1 MRKRKKSKNIPK
13 TFQLITL
20 IAILIFSVAEVTFS
34 SIDQNKYDY
43 SLNKEEKSNN
53 AKHTI
58 SSNLKGVDKSL
69 VEPIYRVGTEDKKI
83 AITFDVNWAEKEHL
97 YEILDVLDKNNV
109 KSTFFVMGKWLV
121 YPDDSNVEK
130 LKEIQKRGHEIGNH
144 SYSHAD
150 FQKISE
156 DKMIRE
162 IKQTEDTINKIIGI
176 KTELFRFPSGSYNE
190 NGVKV
195 AKSLGYKA
203 IQWDVDSVDW
213 KELGLEREYNKVI
226 KNVKSGSIVLFHNDG
241 KYTPENLKR
250 LIPKLKEQGYE
261 FVTLG
266 QLLYKD
272 NFYIDNEGVQRL
284 KVN

>member
-1 MRKRKKSKNIPK
+1 MRKRKSNKNIHR
-13 TFQLITL
+13 TFQLFML
-20 IAILIFSVAEVTFS
+20 IAILIFSVAEVTFNP
-34 SIDQNKYDY
+34 IDQNRDDY
-43 SLNKEEKSNN
+43 LWNNAEKSNN

-58 SSNLKGVDKSL
+58 SSNLREVDKSL

-83 AITFDVNWAEKEHL
+83 SITFDVNWAEKEHL
-97 YEILDVLDKNNV
+97 YEILDVLDKYNV

-150 FQKISE
+150 FKKVNE
-156 DKMIRE
+156 EKMIKE
-162 IKQTEDTINKIIGI
+162 IKQTEEAINKIIGV

-190 NGVKV
+190 GGVKV

-213 KELGLEREYNKVI
+213 KELGLEREYNRVI
-226 KNVKSGSIVLFHNDG
+226 KNVKPGSIVLFHNDG
-241 KYTPENLKR
+241 KYTPENLER

-261 FVTLG
+261 FVTVG

-284 KVN
+284 KAN